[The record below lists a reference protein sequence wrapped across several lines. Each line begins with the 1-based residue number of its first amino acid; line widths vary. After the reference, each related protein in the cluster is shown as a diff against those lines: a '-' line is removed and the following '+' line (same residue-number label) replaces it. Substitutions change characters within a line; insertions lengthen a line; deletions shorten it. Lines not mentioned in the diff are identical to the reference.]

1 MILEKR
7 IPLNYL
13 FDLAKA
19 DLLVV
24 ILVSTALTI
33 VTNHFNIEY
42 EFPISIPAFLGT
54 AITLVLSFK
63 LNQSYDRW
71 WEARKI
77 WGAIVNDSRSLI
89 VQLIEFTDEPDN
101 ELVKQIGHLQIA
113 WCYSLTNALRK
124 LPPAEQ
130 ASKLVPTDEWRTI
143 VEQDN
148 IPLGIHLGIAKRVNA
163 LRAAGK
169 LNEFQQVQID
179 QTLVRLTASMG
190 KAERIKNTVF
200 PKKYRLFLHFFIY
213 IFIGTL
219 DIAITDL
226 VHAIFEVPLVVII
239 SLPFFMLEKTA
250 ISLQDPFENKPN
262 DTAMSTISTAI
273 DRNIRQLLDLPDQ
286 PDPLEP
292 ESYYAM

>member
-7 IPLNYL
+7 IPLKYL
-13 FDLAKA
+13 FDLAKV

-24 ILVSTALTI
+24 LLVSTALTF
-33 VTNHFNIEY
+33 VTNYFNIEY

-77 WGAIVNDSRSLI
+77 WGAIVNDSRSLV
-89 VQLIEFTDEPDN
+89 VQLIEFTDEAQN
-101 ELVKQIGHLQIA
+101 ELVKQIGQLQIA

-124 LPPAEQ
+124 LPPADQ
-130 ASKLVPTDEWRTI
+130 AKELVPADEWRTI

-148 IPLGIHLGIAKRVNA
+148 IPLGIHLSIAKRVNQLKA
-163 LRAAGK
+163 SGK
-169 LNEFQQVQID
+169 LNDFQQVQID

-273 DRNIRQLLDLPDQ
+273 DRNIRQLLDLPGQ